1 MDPIPFFDEQYNVLT
16 QLTNFPLTCSS
27 GFIEYEQMDSLF
39 SESLDI
45 LSNLGLDAVWGMQN
59 DNNPV
64 TCSPADVM
72 GPQINLSQYW
82 GNEWPDVGNNLFEV
96 PAPDVLVPTQL
107 TAPVAPISISLPSE
121 PRTPKMN
128 TLELPAGGIV
138 SNGLLSPPPSD
149 RPVRTRRHNAYDE
162 LCQLS
167 KLQLNTPRLETP
179 ATKSGSV
186 FATPLPPTRTRK
198 APVVS
203 LARYDEMRYLTSP
216 SSSCSSSS
224 SSSSSSTSIS
234 PTESP
239 SINMSDTFET
249 LSPPVTPVRRPTRHS
264 GAGRSRVSR
273 KSSADKPRS
282 LQYNSPTPSGDS
294 DRPYGCRHP
303 GNIVPGDVP
312 CDKDFARMHDW
323 VRHQRVHNGQ
333 TPYKCLGCGKH
344 FKRSDARGRH
354 WDSPSNAHCEAY
366 HTRIIR
372 ELLLK
377 GSISAEHADVPILRR
392 RAQKTACQKTSKRTG
407 IPVHDLKAIMQCLD
421 DEDTT
426 VPGF

>member
-1 MDPIPFFDEQYNVLT
+1 
-16 QLTNFPLTCSS
+16 
-27 GFIEYEQMDSLF
+27 
-39 SESLDI
+39 
-45 LSNLGLDAVWGMQN
+45 
-59 DNNPV
+59 
-64 TCSPADVM
+64 
-72 GPQINLSQYW
+72 
-82 GNEWPDVGNNLFEV
+82 
-96 PAPDVLVPTQL
+96 
-107 TAPVAPISISLPSE
+107 
-121 PRTPKMN
+121 
-128 TLELPAGGIV
+128 
-138 SNGLLSPPPSD
+138 
-149 RPVRTRRHNAYDE
+149 
-162 LCQLS
+162 
-167 KLQLNTPRLETP
+167 
-179 ATKSGSV
+179 
-186 FATPLPPTRTRK
+186 
-198 APVVS
+198 
-203 LARYDEMRYLTSP
+203 MRYLTTP

-249 LSPPVTPVRRPTRHS
+249 LSSCDSSPTPNSSLWRRS
-264 GAGRSRVSR
+264 LASFS
-273 KSSADKPRS
+273 KKQCDKPRS